1 MRRSLDD
8 KGLHLAKKL
17 NESIDNSCLFSNF
30 EVDTKRDVFD
40 LFDNP
45 IRQGDK
51 TVYWRRSS
59 ENTGKYRFS

>member
-1 MRRSLDD
+1 MNQLIIHAYFQI
-8 KGLHLAKKL
+8 L
-17 NESIDNSCLFSNF
+17 NF